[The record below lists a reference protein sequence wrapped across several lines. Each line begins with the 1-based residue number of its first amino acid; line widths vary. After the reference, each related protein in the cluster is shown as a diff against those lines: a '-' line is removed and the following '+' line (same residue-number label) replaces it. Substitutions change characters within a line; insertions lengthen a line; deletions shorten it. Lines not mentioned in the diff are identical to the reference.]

1 MRDHKISNRNYLIFA
16 LVFIIL
22 SFFIIH
28 SFVYGILWGAVMALS
43 VWPIYEKVSGRSF
56 FLFRSGSSQH
66 ALLFTS
72 IFCLIFLL
80 PLIYGAF
87 EIGEFYKTSSQYI
100 TSNTAHGV
108 LHYPTWFEQLPMK
121 EKIINFW
128 NINIA
133 TSSGLIESIDRYSS
147 GKLFSLFST
156 LWSQVLDRVITSMA
170 MIISFYFMLKNGHVI
185 KEKYQSV
192 FVYWL
197 SDRGLSQFDQG
208 LLALRG
214 TINGVVLIGLLEGF
228 ILSIPLVIG
237 GLNSGFLIGLSA
249 GLLGVIPLLMPILI
263 LPCLLYIFMT
273 GQTLWAIVGFFVLII
288 VWFLFENV
296 IKPQMISKKVKINS
310 MIILISMIGGMQF
323 LGPVGLFL
331 GPSIVSMAIGM
342 ISDIV
347 DFSNDTVI

>member
-1 MRDHKISNRNYLIFA
+1 
-16 LVFIIL
+16 
-22 SFFIIH
+22 
-28 SFVYGILWGAVMALS
+28 
-43 VWPIYEKVSGRSF
+43 
-56 FLFRSGSSQH
+56 
-66 ALLFTS
+66 
-72 IFCLIFLL
+72 
-80 PLIYGAF
+80 
-87 EIGEFYKTSSQYI
+87 
-100 TSNTAHGV
+100 
-108 LHYPTWFEQLPMK
+108 
-121 EKIINFW
+121 
-128 NINIA
+128 
-133 TSSGLIESIDRYSS
+133 
-147 GKLFSLFST
+147 
-156 LWSQVLDRVITSMA
+156 MA